1 MNLGGSL
8 TTATAHFSRAGL
20 FATAAAALAPVA
32 RLPGPIGAAAG
43 EISARAMQ
51 QALLFAAEGL
61 AQIALVGSIEP
72 TESYRSLD
80 ADGRTLTEEWQQSV
94 RARFARRS
102 GAELRCVSSTR
113 STLPLP

>member
-1 MNLGGSL
+1 MSLGGSL
-8 TTATAHFSRAGL
+8 AAATARFSRAGL

-80 ADGRTLTEEWQQSV
+80 AGFRTSNEKWKQSV
-94 RARFARRS
+94 RGRD
-102 GAELRCVSSTR
+102 LRWIEGV
-113 STLPLP
+113 LP